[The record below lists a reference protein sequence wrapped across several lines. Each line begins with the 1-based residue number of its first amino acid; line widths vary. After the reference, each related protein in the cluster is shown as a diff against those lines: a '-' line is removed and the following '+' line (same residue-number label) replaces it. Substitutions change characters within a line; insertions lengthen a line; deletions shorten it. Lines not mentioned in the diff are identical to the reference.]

1 MAASDGLMTVLE
13 RNWAMVDAAL
23 EGLDETTLAWRP
35 TAQCNSIAWNLWHM
49 NRVLDS
55 FVHTRLQEKPQIWV
69 TEGWHQQYGMSD
81 DAEERGV
88 GWSMEQ
94 VAAWTPPGRDAQLGY
109 YEAIKAATRAYVS
122 SLSYEELEVTRV
134 IPPVEEP
141 RTVGAAL
148 GQVTWDNVSHGG
160 QISFLRGLFLGAGW
174 FSR

>member
-1 MAASDGLMTVLE
+1 MAASDGIITALE

-23 EGLDETTLAWRP
+23 EGLDETILAWRP
-35 TAQCNSIAWNLWHM
+35 TSQCNSIAWNLWHM

-55 FVHTRLQEKPQIWV
+55 FVHTRLQDTPQLWV
-69 TEGWHQQYGMSD
+69 KDDWNQQFGMSAD
-81 DAEERGV
+81 PDERGV

-94 VAAWTPPGRDAQLGY
+94 VAAWTPPGSAVQVGY
-109 YEAIKAATRAYVS
+109 YEAIKAAARTYIT
-122 SLSYEELEVTRV
+122 SLSIADLEVERV
-134 IPPVEEP
+134 IPPVPEP

-160 QISFLRGLFLGAGW
+160 QISFLRGLFLGTGW